1 MNKLWIHF
9 SQRLAWSF
17 SLAWVIFSCTKVSPT
32 NSYLFITSVPG
43 LWRSRQWF
51 PLLVCLCPPL
61 KTHLLLLSDS
71 YGNFTHVFLLRPHV
85 SKWREYD
92 HSCLISQVLPI
103 TPSWPCWT
111 LSTTSSAASPSP
123 SARRPSLFS
132 PLRLR
137 SPGWRRSWWPS
148 LCHSHLLSIPPRSSV
163 FWCWL
168 SALLLRRR
176 SSPRNL
182 LLWQLSQRCRRK
194 SLRVSRSPKTIS
206 KTRKRWRV
214 TLKAW
219 RTQVEEATSLEKV
232 LSSFKRNTCLSPFWQ
247 VNVRDFTQHVYSES
261 LLKCRCPHTNLIRW
275 PHSGMSYYNVH
286 TCVHRAKCPVMTPIW
301 SQVSLSFPVINWQKV
316 DGRRG
321 ITKANSNLRALCG
334 PF

>member
-1 MNKLWIHF
+1 MTSSPGLPLPP
-9 SQRLAWSF
+9 SQG
-17 SLAWVIFSCTKVSPT
+17 SPT
-32 NSYLFITSVPG
+32 AAIWFIWKFYQCFPSPS
-43 LWRSRQWF
+43 SRIQTTW
-51 PLLVCLCPPL
+51 VW
-61 KTHLLLLSDS
+61 SII
-71 YGNFTHVFLLRPHV
+71 
-85 SKWREYD
+85 
-92 HSCLISQVLPI
+92 CLISQVLPI
-103 TPSWPCWT
+103 SPSWPCWT

-148 LCHSHLLSIPPRSSV
+148 LCHSHLLSLLPRSSV

-168 SALLLRRR
+168 SALPLRRR

-214 TLKAW
+214 MLKAW

-232 LSSFKRNTCLSPFWQ
+232 LSSFEQNTCLALFDKWM
-247 VNVRDFTQHVYSES
+247 SEILRNMCTLRAS
-261 LLKCRCPHTNLIRW
+261 WHAGVFIQTSLIRW
-275 PHSGMSYYNVH
+275 PESEMSCARCTY
-286 TCVHRAKCPVMTPIW
+286 
-301 SQVSLSFPVINWQKV
+301 
-316 DGRRG
+316 
-321 ITKANSNLRALCG
+321 LCT
-334 PF
+334 

>member
-1 MNKLWIHF
+1 MISSPGLPLPP
-9 SQRLAWSF
+9 SQD
-17 SLAWVIFSCTKVSPT
+17 SPT
-32 NSYLFITSVPG
+32 AAIWFI
-43 LWRSRQWF
+43 WKF
-51 PLLVCLCPPL
+51 
-61 KTHLLLLSDS
+61 
-71 YGNFTHVFLLRPHV
+71 Y
-85 SKWREYD
+85 
-92 HSCLISQVLPI
+92 
-103 TPSWPCWT
+103 PCF
-111 LSTTSSAASPSP
+111 PSP
-123 SARRPSLFS
+123 SSRIQTTWVLSLMPNLTSASNYSQLTLLNIVNYFIGC
-132 PLRLR
+132 LTI
-137 SPGWRRSWWPS
+137 S
-148 LCHSHLLSIPPRSSV
+148 LCAAAIFVLAFETPFTRVEKILVTFPLSLPFTSSIPPRSSV

-194 SLRVSRSPKTIS
+194 SSRVSRSPKTIS

-214 TLKAW
+214 MLKAW

-232 LSSFKRNTCLSPFWQ
+232 LSSFKRNTCIALFDKWI
-247 VNVRDFTQHVYSES
+247 SEILRNMCS
-261 LLKCRCPHTNLIRW
+261 LRAGVLIETSLIRW
-275 PHSGMSYYNVH
+275 PQSGMSYSLHNVH
-286 TCVHRAKCPVMTPIW
+286 TCVRRAECPVLAPIW